1 MDYDRLKKQLVIH
14 EGLETKLYHCSM
26 GHPTIG
32 VGRNLSVGIS
42 ESEAMYLL
50 ENDIANVES
59 QCRTTFDWF
68 ENLTDLR
75 KEAVVNLVFNMGL
88 TTFLKF
94 KKTIGYIEQGL
105 YELAGTEL
113 LNSRYAE
120 QVGRRAI
127 EVANQLASDSQ
138 V

>member
-1 MDYDRLKKQLVIH
+1 MDYERLKKQLVVH

-50 ENDIANVES
+50 ENDIANVEA

-68 ENLTDLR
+68 DNLSDKR
-75 KEAVVNLVFNMGL
+75 QEAIVNLVFNMGL
-88 TTFLKF
+88 STFCKF

-105 YELAGTEL
+105 FELAGTEL
-113 LNSRYAE
+113 LDSNYAR
-120 QVGRRAI
+120 QVGQRSKDVAI
-127 EVANQLASDSQ
+127 MLAEG
-138 V
+138 